1 MTNKVKLDK
10 KELNAVWKRYL
21 LSAEM
26 TFNYENYQGLNYA
39 YSMYPAL
46 KKIYSDDSDKLKE
59 AMESHLSFFNTNV
72 VLGGNLTL
80 GVDCAMEENGASLQD
95 VANLKTSL
103 MGPLAGVGDTLFF
116 VIPKVIFGGIAG
128 YMALEGNPV
137 GLILYVGVFAIL
149 RLILGRLIFFKAYE
163 KGSGLITSMGG
174 TMDSILNALSIL
186 GMTVV
191 GALIP
196 WSVSASCPLVIK
208 TGELAIEIQP
218 YLDEIMPNLLPAA
231 VVAFAYFML
240 GKKNM
245 SSTKLIYLIFAI
257 GIIGSLIGIL

>member
-1 MTNKVKLDK
+1 MNKKLDRK
-10 KELNAVWKRYL
+10 DLNAVWKRYL
-21 LSAEM
+21 LAAEM

-39 YSMYPAL
+39 YSIYPAL
-46 KKIYSDDSDKLKE
+46 KKIHANDSEKLKQ
-59 AMESHLSFFNTNV
+59 AMKSHMSFFNTNV

-80 GVDCAMEENGASLQD
+80 GIDCAMEENDASLSD

-128 YMALEGNPV
+128 YMALEGNSLGV
-137 GLILYVGVFAIL
+137 FLYVGVFAIM
-149 RLILGRLIFFKAYE
+149 RLIFGRFFFYKAYE
-163 KGSGLITSMGG
+163 KGSSLIGSMGN
-174 TMDSILNALSIL
+174 TMQNVLESLSIL

-196 WSVSASCPLVIK
+196 WSVSASSPLVIK
-208 TGELAIEIQP
+208 TGELSIEIQP
-218 YLDEIMPNLLPAA
+218 YLDEVLPNLLPLAI
-231 VVAFAYFML
+231 VVFAYFML

-245 SSTKLIYLIFAI
+245 SSTKLIYIIFAI
-257 GIIGSLIGIL
+257 GILGSIAGIL

>member
-1 MTNKVKLDK
+1 MSKVQLDK
-10 KELNAVWKRYL
+10 KTLNAVWKRYL
-21 LSAEM
+21 LAAEM

-39 YSMYPAL
+39 YCIYPAL
-46 KKIYSDDSDKLKE
+46 KEIYGDDSEKLRE

-80 GVDCAMEENGASLQD
+80 GIDCAMEENGADLRD

-137 GLILYVGVFAIL
+137 GAFLYVGVFAIL
-149 RLILGRLIFFKAYE
+149 RFVLGRFFFFKGYE
-163 KGSGLITSMGG
+163 KGSSLITSVGG
-174 TMDSILNALSIL
+174 TMQNILNSLSIL

-196 WSVSASCPLVIK
+196 ETVSASCPLVIK
-208 TGELAIEIQP
+208 TGELSFEVQSYIN
-218 YLDEIMPNLLPAA
+218 DIMPNLLPA
-231 VVAFAYFML
+231 VIVALAYFLL

-245 SSTKLIYLIFAI
+245 SSTKLIYIMFAI
-257 GIIGSLIGIL
+257 GIVGSLIGIL